1 MFFVFFFSD
10 YTLHAFH
17 QRFRHM
23 DERRRSS
30 TGREISCRCLAEHTE
45 AALREQKRTMS
56 ARNVMSVRILVNKNR
71 YCRGTQVV
79 NGRVSRVPGKYE
91 ETALFL
97 ALLNTSLLVKPINI
111 QAKSLCAT
119 GFFFFLYI
127 RVSRAEMCYK
137 CSAFPLFQPF
147 RQWEFWLERI
157 PGLLPGMAQI
167 SCGL

>member
-1 MFFVFFFSD
+1 MHVFQVFFSD

-97 ALLNTSLLVKPINI
+97 ALLNTSILVKPINI

-119 GFFFFLYI
+119 GFFFFLI

-147 RQWEFWLERI
+147 RQWEF
-157 PGLLPGMAQI
+157 
-167 SCGL
+167 